1 MSSQISSTLQFME
14 IEELPNKQWILKGD
28 THISQWSREWG
39 TIKCDPALFD
49 IMTPWL
55 KDVDVVWDIGAC
67 IGDHTRFYLDL
78 GKKVVAV
85 EPNPLAFKCLA
96 HNCPEAIIVN
106 AAASGA
112 PGILSFVMDRNAG
125 ASRVVQPIEVKA
137 VRMDDLDLPPP
148 GFVKI
153 DAEGWE
159 YDVIAGMTNAL
170 RANHPLIFIEINPG
184 ALRVNG
190 HSAEEIFA
198 MLRDIGYTKFQLHQ
212 HDVGWDAPQFDVIV
226 SL

>member
-1 MSSQISSTLQFME
+1 MTG
-14 IEELPNKQWILKGD
+14 IEELPNGQWILEGD
-28 THISQWSREWG
+28 THISKWSREWG

-55 KDVDVVWDIGAC
+55 KDVSVVWDIGAC

-85 EPNPLAFKCLA
+85 EPNPLAFKCLS
-96 HNCPEAIIVN
+96 HNCPEAVRFN
-106 AAASGA
+106 VAASDV
-112 PGILSFVMDRNAG
+112 PGMLHFITDINAG
-125 ASRVVQPIEVKA
+125 ASRVLRDGPIEVQA
-137 VRMDDLDLPPP
+137 VKMDDVAIPPP

-159 YDVIAGMTNAL
+159 YSVIAGMTKTLMAH
-170 RANHPLIFIEINPG
+170 HPLMFIEINAG
-184 ALRVNG
+184 ALSANG
-190 HSAEEIFA
+190 HDTHEVVN
-198 MLRDIGYTKFQLHQ
+198 LLKDIGYTKFQIHQ
-212 HDVGWDAPQFDVIV
+212 HEVGSWDAPMFDAIV